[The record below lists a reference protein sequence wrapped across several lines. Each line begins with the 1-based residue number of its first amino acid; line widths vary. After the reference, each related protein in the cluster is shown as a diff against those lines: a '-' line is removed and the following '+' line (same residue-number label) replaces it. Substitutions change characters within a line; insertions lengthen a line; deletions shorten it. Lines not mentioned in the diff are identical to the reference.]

1 MCSPAFSCLPTAADH
16 ERRIAVRPLMT
27 PVLALAL
34 AACGTDTESAS
45 EMLVEDSAGVRIV
58 QHTGT
63 PDAEPPFAFAPE
75 PLYRHGD
82 GPGDYTFARIW
93 RGTLLG
99 DGSAA
104 IFDAGSSE
112 VVRLNPDGTF
122 HSLLAP
128 AGEGAGEV
136 SRLVTSMFALG
147 QDGILILDRGQTRSS
162 LFADGTLAHTASIL
176 DLRGATS
183 LWPMGVDDAD
193 GFLVATSSFLPG
205 FEGEWL
211 LGHMA
216 RYDPE
221 TGAVDTVA
229 SYQYVPGESNPA
241 PGVGRV
247 LASGGQFVYVRT
259 DIPEV
264 VWHLADGTVRQIARW
279 QLDPRYLTEEYLEV
293 IEPILRDRLRFA
305 NPGASD
311 EEVESMT
318 SRNMARH
325 EADLGNPIEYFKS
338 PFGDAEGR
346 VWLPTSMPGI
356 PGEGVSPYTVISP
369 DGEWLGMVDG
379 PPGLRILDVGWG
391 RVLGVMTDEMGV
403 ESVVVYELVEAN

>member
-1 MCSPAFSCLPTAADH
+1 MTSRPESPSRSPLHPFLTTVPT
-16 ERRIAVRPLMT
+16 
-27 PVLALAL
+27 LALF
-34 AACGTDTESAS
+34 ACGGDTTQIADAV
-45 EMLVEDSAGVRIV
+45 VEDSAGVRIV
-58 QHTGT
+58 QHTG
-63 PDAEPPFAFAPE
+63 PGDGQAPFAFAPE
-75 PLYRHGD
+75 PIYRHGN

-93 RGTLLG
+93 RGILLG

-122 HSLLAP
+122 HSVLAP
-128 AGEGAGEV
+128 EGEGPGEV
-136 SRLVTSMFALG
+136 SRLVTSMYALG
-147 QDGILILDRGQTRSS
+147 QDSILILDLGQTRST
-162 LFADGTLAHTASIL
+162 LFVNDALAHTASIL
-176 DLRGATS
+176 DLRSATS
-183 LWPMGVDDAD
+183 LWPMGVDDD
-193 GFLVATSSFLPG
+193 GRFLVATSSFLPG
-205 FEGEWL
+205 FEEEWL

-221 TGAVDTVA
+221 TGSVDTVG

-241 PGVGRV
+241 PGTGRV
-247 LASGGQFVYVRT
+247 IVSGGQFVNVRT

-279 QLDPRYLTEEYLEV
+279 QLDPRYLTAEDLET
-293 IEPILRDRLRFA
+293 IEPILRDRLRFV

-318 SRNMARH
+318 RRNMARH
-325 EADLGNPIEYFKS
+325 EADLGNPIEHFKS
-338 PFGDAEGR
+338 PFADAEGR

-356 PGEGVSPYTVISP
+356 PGEGVPPYTVISP
-369 DGEWLGMVDG
+369 EGEWLGMVDG
-379 PPGLRILDVGWG
+379 PAGLRILDVGWG

-403 ESVVVYELVEAN
+403 ESVAVYDFAHR